1 MALFLRKYDN
11 NYDCNDFI
19 GAQRQQL
26 SEFPRDRVM
35 QM

>member
-1 MALFLRKYDN
+1 MPLFLRKYDK

-19 GAQRQQL
+19 SAQRQQL
-26 SEFPRDRVM
+26 SEFAGDRVM